1 LIGTKEGLYEINITK
16 DIKGMAVIF
25 KHEVLNDT
33 VPNPENDDDIELEE
47 VFEPYFK
54 EKTVR
59 FTQVETSKGL
69 RLLIS
74 SEGEESLRI
83 VDPLNMKI
91 EAFIRN
97 GQASKSKT
105 YLALRTIPNTS
116 WVVLRDDQQ
125 ISLVDIEGR
134 TISKICDS
142 FLSIDTS
149 RKHSLE
155 IVEEGENIQIYTIE
169 YTNKTK

>member
-59 FTQVETSKGL
+59 FT
-69 RLLIS
+69 
-74 SEGEESLRI
+74 
-83 VDPLNMKI
+83 
-91 EAFIRN
+91 
-97 GQASKSKT
+97 
-105 YLALRTIPNTS
+105 
-116 WVVLRDDQQ
+116 
-125 ISLVDIEGR
+125 
-134 TISKICDS
+134 
-142 FLSIDTS
+142 
-149 RKHSLE
+149 
-155 IVEEGENIQIYTIE
+155 
-169 YTNKTK
+169 

>member
-1 LIGTKEGLYEINITK
+1 
-16 DIKGMAVIF
+16 M
-25 KHEVLNDT
+25 
-33 VPNPENDDDIELEE
+33 
-47 VFEPYFK
+47 
-54 EKTVR
+54 
-59 FTQVETSKGL
+59 
-69 RLLIS
+69 LIS

-91 EAFIRN
+91 EAVIRN
-97 GQASKSKT
+97 GQVSKSKT

-134 TISKICDS
+134 TINKICDS

>member
-1 LIGTKEGLYEINITK
+1 
-16 DIKGMAVIF
+16 
-25 KHEVLNDT
+25 
-33 VPNPENDDDIELEE
+33 
-47 VFEPYFK
+47 
-54 EKTVR
+54 
-59 FTQVETSKGL
+59 
-69 RLLIS
+69 LLIS

-91 EAFIRN
+91 EAVIRN
-97 GQASKSKT
+97 SQASKSKT

-125 ISLVDIEGR
+125 ISLVDVEGR

-149 RKHSLE
+149 RKHSME